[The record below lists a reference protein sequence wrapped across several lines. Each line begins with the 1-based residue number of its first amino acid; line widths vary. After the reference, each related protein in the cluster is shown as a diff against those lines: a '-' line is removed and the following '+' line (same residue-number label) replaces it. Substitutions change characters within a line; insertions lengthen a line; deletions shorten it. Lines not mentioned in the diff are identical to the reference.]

1 MKQPRSKGASQWAD
15 VDGGSAFILP
25 VSLLQHEN
33 FKRLSPHGCKLLL
46 DLGRQYSGFNNG
58 HLCAAPS
65 VLMQVGWKSKATVL
79 EAISEC
85 EHYRLLLKT
94 RQGGR
99 NRANLYALTWWRI
112 HAKPNA
118 HLDVATTGQPGHDWK
133 ELGIPLY
140 VRKPRGSTQKK
151 P

>member
-1 MKQPRSKGASQWAD
+1 MRSKRKGASQWAD

-46 DLGRQYSGFNNG
+46 DLGRQYNGFNNG

-65 VLMQVGWKSKATVL
+65 VLRQVGWKSKATVL
-79 EAISEC
+79 EAVAEC
-85 EHYRLLLKT
+85 EHYRLLRKT

-99 NRANLYALTWWRI
+99 NRANRYALTWWRI
-112 HAKPNA
+112 HEKPGDP
-118 HLDVATTGQPGHDWK
+118 LDVPATMQAGHDWK
-133 ELGIPLY
+133 QEVLARH
-140 VRKPRGSTQKK
+140 VRKPRKRAKK